1 MLVFDKD
8 FNEGKVL
15 IGLKNMKNNK
25 FFGCDGFIIEFYNF
39 FFRYDFNFFIMKV
52 IK

>member
-25 FFGCDGFIIEFYNF
+25 FFGSDGFIIEFYNF
-39 FFRYDFNFFIMKV
+39 YFGMILKFLL
-52 IK
+52 